1 MDEELILSKFNF
13 LDEEINEEE
22 VKLKIKEIDEKIK
35 NKVELIL
42 IKEDITFDEYQI
54 LRTYELD
61 LKNKIENMKKNESKE
76 EYAQVLAKLF
86 SKNF

>member
-54 LRTYELD
+54 LRTYELE